1 MQKATPLKPVLI
13 SKRDA
18 AVLLAVSL
26 RTVENLIARRSLPVC
41 KIGKRVLIPFSALE
55 AFAKND
61 HETGQRKEKPVMT
74 GAGVGATA

>member
-1 MQKATPLKPVLI
+1 MENATSLKPVLI

-18 AVLLAVSL
+18 AVLLAVSV

-41 KIGKRVLIPFSALE
+41 RVGKRVLIPYSSLE
-55 AFAKND
+55 AFARCN
-61 HETGQRKEKPVMT
+61 HETGEQKEKPVMT